1 MKTLTDSDDD
11 VVSDN
16 ESESDEQTFLRTSNN
31 FLMVFVPDALKHQKR
46 TITIWIITGNSHRCS
61 GKNGVLKESYSE
73 SDHVKFTVKSLEKQL
88 QRTSFL
94 VNLQASSKQLY

>member
-31 FLMVFVPDALKHQKR
+31 FLMVTDALKHQKR

>member
-16 ESESDEQTFLRTSNN
+16 ESESDEQTFNN